1 MNCEYCNHEHTP
13 DPFFCIAR
21 LQEDHEAVVK
31 EKDDIIKSSAEYCK
45 NCPQIA
51 ALKGRVIELK
61 SELYCEFCGNKK
73 DLCGNCTPKI
83 TPLKE
88 QIAAL
93 KAEKEIILDAGT
105 SESNLVVHLQA
116 ENQRQ
121 TEEIKRLREEIKRV
135 VGVMTGTVFYGGLP
149 QDAMLKIAQ
158 DALKQEEVKE

>member
-1 MNCEYCNHEHTP
+1 MRKIYRDGLPYIYE
-13 DPFFCIAR
+13 
-21 LQEDHEAVVK
+21 EDHLAALEAVECSNGELTIANDVLR
-31 EKDDIIKSSAEYCK
+31 E
-45 NCPQIA
+45 QIT
-51 ALKGRVIELK
+51 ELK
-61 SELYCEFCGNKK
+61 KMISGFDAAWWEALHKQ
-73 DLCGNCTPKI
+73 I
-83 TPLKE
+83 T
-88 QIAAL
+88 AL

-158 DALKQEEVKE
+158 DALKQEEVK